1 MILLQLFFEFFKV
14 GLFAV
19 GGGLA
24 TLPFLYDLSTATG
37 WFATADIMN
46 MIAISE
52 STPGPIGINMATYV
66 GFHTAGVAGSLAAT
80 LGLVAPAILIILL
93 IARFLQNF
101 QQRPLVQ
108 ATFYGLRPASTALIA
123 AAGCGLLESSF
134 VHAAAIAA
142 GASIFQ
148 AISWPAVA
156 LAAVLLVATR
166 VFKKWHPAIF
176 LLFSAVVGVVFHFAG
191 V

>member
-1 MILLQLFFEFFKV
+1 MSDKFRICFGTMAAFLLGADLV
-14 GLFAV
+14 LCAGLALLENPWTAL
-19 GGGLA
+19 GIGAALLIAAGGLA
-24 TLPFLYDLSTATG
+24 
-37 WFATADIMN
+37 FAFRRSEELWQTVLT
-46 MIAISE
+46 IA
-52 STPGPIGINMATYV
+52 
-66 GFHTAGVAGSLAAT
+66 L
-80 LGLVAPAILIILL
+80 
-93 IARFLQNF
+93 
-101 QQRPLVQ
+101 
-108 ATFYGLRPASTALIA
+108 A

-134 VHAAAIAA
+134 VHAAAIAT